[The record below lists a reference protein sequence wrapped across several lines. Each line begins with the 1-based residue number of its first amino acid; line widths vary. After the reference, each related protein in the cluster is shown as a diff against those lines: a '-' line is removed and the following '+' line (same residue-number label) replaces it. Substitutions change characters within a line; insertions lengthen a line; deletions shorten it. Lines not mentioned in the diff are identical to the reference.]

1 VVNTDEHV
9 RWSRKGYA
17 VLADDWKFIN
27 YSWRG
32 SMLFD
37 LASDP
42 LEQRNLLQGGEEALG
57 EGAQRHLGRVRA
69 LVEGTS
75 LLQDVHTD

>member
-1 VVNTDEHV
+1 
-9 RWSRKGYA
+9 
-17 VLADDWKFIN
+17 
-27 YSWRG
+27 
-32 SMLFD
+32 MLFD

-57 EGAQRHLGRVRA
+57 EGAGRHLGRVRA